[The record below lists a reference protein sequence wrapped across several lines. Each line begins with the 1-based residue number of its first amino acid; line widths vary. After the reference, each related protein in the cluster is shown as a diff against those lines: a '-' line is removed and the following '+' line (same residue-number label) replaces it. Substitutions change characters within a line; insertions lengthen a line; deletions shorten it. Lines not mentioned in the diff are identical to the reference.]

1 MSDAKTRP
9 RPPEIEL
16 ADVQGII
23 LRGYGTLPRSAFLL
37 FEIGGDRD
45 AARRWLATLLDE
57 ITASHGELGP
67 RCTNV
72 AFTYRGLQRLGLDA
86 HALAGFSNEF
96 GEGLTGNEHRSR
108 ILGDVAE
115 NRPSAWQ
122 WGGPERPVDGVLLL
136 YARSEAA
143 LEAHVEKQRR
153 RFAEGLVEVARLDA
167 HELHGRKEHFGFRDG
182 IGQPCIRNANPSQ
195 QQPGLLEPGNPDNTI
210 AAGELLLGYLNE
222 YDQYPLG
229 PKVDAALD
237 PQGDLAATPGLEGV
251 GDFGRNGSYLV
262 FRQLRQ
268 DVRAF
273 WEFVAKNSP
282 DEPTERAWLAAKM
295 VGRWPSGAPVALS
308 PDRDAPELAE
318 RDDFSYAKSDPYGY
332 HVPFGAHVR
341 RANPRDW
348 FLADDPAKSVA
359 VAKRHR
365 IVRRGRPYGPPLAPT
380 LDPEAMLHAASSS
393 AERGLHFLCFNSDIE
408 RQFEMIQHQWMNSPK
423 FAHLPDDPD
432 PIAGA
437 HASGTGVL
445 TLQDTPVR
453 RRISPLPQFV
463 TVCGGAYFFM
473 PGLRALRYLSR
484 AS

>member
-1 MSDAKTRP
+1 MSDGKNRP
-9 RPPEIEL
+9 RPPVIEL

-23 LRGYGTLPRSAFLL
+23 LRGYGSLSRSAFLL
-37 FEIGGDRD
+37 FEIGDDRD
-45 AARRWLATLLDE
+45 AARRWLAALLDE
-57 ITASHGELGP
+57 ITLSHAELGP

-72 AFTYRGLQRLGLDA
+72 AFTYRGLQRLGLDE

-115 NRPSAWQ
+115 NRPGAWG

-153 RFAEGLVEVARLDA
+153 RFPGGLVEVARLDA

-182 IGQPCIRNANPSQ
+182 IGQPCIRNVNPPQ
-195 QQPGLLEPGNPDNTI
+195 QQPGVLEPGNPDNTI

-229 PKVDAALD
+229 PKVEAALD
-237 PQGDLAATPGLEGV
+237 PQGDLAAAPGMEGV

-262 FRQLRQ
+262 FRQMRQ

-273 WEFVAKNSP
+273 WEFVAKNSMDDP
-282 DEPTERAWLAAKM
+282 AGRTWLAAKM

-308 PDRDAPELAE
+308 PDRDAPEMAE

-332 HVPFGAHVR
+332 RVPFGAHVR

-380 LDPEAMLHAASSS
+380 LDPEAMLHAPASS

-437 HASGTGVL
+437 HASGTGTL

-484 AS
+484 TS